1 MRLRHGS
8 TKRSLL
14 ALLLALTMLAL
25 TAPARAETWGD
36 WEFAVDSKGTAAITA
51 YKGGGGDV
59 QIPSTVTASGG
70 VSYPVQSIGDN
81 AFLECED
88 LRSVTIP
95 DSVQSIGYQAFRG
108 CTGLQS
114 VTIPGS
120 VQSIGISAFSV
131 CTGLQSVTIGDGV
144 QSIGSSAFAD
154 CTGLQSA
161 TIGDGVQSIG
171 SLAFAGCT
179 GLRSATIP
187 GSVQSIGERAFLKC
201 TSLQSVTIPD
211 SVQSI
216 GGGAFQDCT
225 GLQSVTIGD
234 GVQSIGSSAF
244 ADCTGLQSATI
255 GDGVQSIGSYAFAGC
270 TSLPSVTIPGSVQ
283 TIGDSAFRDCTSLR
297 DIHFDGTEAG
307 WQAVSKGEAAIPTG
321 VTVHHDGWL
330 VRLDANGGTV
340 SPTSIR
346 TGDDGKVSPLP
357 APTWTGHTFK
367 GWFDALSGGRQVMD
381 STVITFPT
389 TLWAIW
395 EVGVPATGIA
405 LDKMSLDLAVGSAD
419 VLTATLSPAEATD
432 AIVWASTDPSVAT
445 VADGTVT
452 GVAPGAT
459 AITATAGGQMA
470 VCVVTVTGD
479 GGADPGPAVA
489 SVTLDKTSLDLAVGS
504 ADVLTATTDPAGA
517 TVAWAST
524 HPGVAT
530 VTGGTVMGVGP
541 GLAIVTATAGG
552 RMAVCVVTVRGEGG
566 TPVPVPS
573 PT

>member
-1 MRLRHGS
+1 MRHGS

-36 WEFAVDSKGTAAITA
+36 WEFAVDSNDTASITA

-59 QIPSTVTASGG
+59 QIPSTVTDSGG

-95 DSVQSIGYQAFRG
+95 DSVQSIGYQAFQR

-171 SLAFAGCT
+171 S
-179 GLRSATIP
+179 
-187 GSVQSIGERAFLKC
+187 
-201 TSLQSVTIPD
+201 
-211 SVQSI
+211 
-216 GGGAFQDCT
+216 
-225 GLQSVTIGD
+225 
-234 GVQSIGSSAF
+234 
-244 ADCTGLQSATI
+244 
-255 GDGVQSIGSYAFAGC
+255 YALAGC

-357 APTWTGHTFK
+357 APTRTGHTFK
-367 GWFDALSGGRQVMD
+367 GWFDAPSGGRQVMD
-381 STVITFPT
+381 STVISFPT

-395 EVGVPATGIA
+395 EDGVPATGIV
-405 LDKMSLDLAVGSAD
+405 LDKTSMDLAVGSSD
-419 VLTATLSPAEATD
+419 VLTATLVPAEATD
-432 AIVWASTDPSVAT
+432 PIVWASTDPSVAT

-452 GVAPGAT
+452 GVAPG
-459 AITATAGGQMA
+459 
-470 VCVVTVTGD
+470 
-479 GGADPGPAVA
+479 VA
-489 SVTLDKTSLDLAVGS
+489 A
-504 ADVLTATTDPAGA
+504 
-517 TVAWAST
+517 
-524 HPGVAT
+524 
-530 VTGGTVMGVGP
+530 
-541 GLAIVTATAGG
+541 VTATAGG
-552 RMAVCVVTVRGEGG
+552 GWRSA
-566 TPVPVPS
+566 S
-573 PT
+573 